1 MVASLYNRNSL
12 KNLIANTV
20 KNIFIPITVGGG
32 IRSVEDANE
41 IFKSGAD
48 KIAVNTA
55 AVKNPKLI
63 SDLVNKFGSQS
74 VIISISAK
82 KVSDKNWEVLVEN
95 GRQRTG
101 LNVIDWV
108 KKNISMGVGEIL
120 LTSIDQEG
128 TRKGYD
134 IELIRSVTD
143 IASVPVIASG
153 GMGKPSDLIEAITK
167 GNVDALSMADILHYN
182 RDTIQN
188 IKKIALKN
196 NIEVR
201 SNDKK

>member
-1 MVASLYNRNSL
+1 
-12 KNLIANTV
+12 
-20 KNIFIPITVGGG
+20 
-32 IRSVEDANE
+32 
-41 IFKSGAD
+41 
-48 KIAVNTA
+48 
-55 AVKNPKLI
+55 
-63 SDLVNKFGSQS
+63 
-74 VIISISAK
+74 
-82 KVSDKNWEVLVEN
+82 
-95 GRQRTG
+95 
-101 LNVIDWV
+101 
-108 KKNISMGVGEIL
+108 MGVGEIL